1 MEPARGA
8 GHMAKVLKE
17 WPFSN
22 EVHYWPHDGGT
33 TQMGTGRTLQ
43 DMAEGLGI
51 RPSEL
56 AKKGDVEEDLDAISE
71 KVLHMRIFE
80 DSAGKM
86 NRSAL
91 DIEAGIL
98 IVSQFTLAA
107 DLSRGRRPGF
117 ERAAPPGEA
126 EKLYEGFVSRLRR
139 TPLRVE
145 TGRFR
150 AFMEVELVN
159 DGPVTFVLEGRGR

>member
-1 MEPARGA
+1 MRVVIQRVSRA
-8 GHMAKVLKE
+8 
-17 WPFSN
+17 
-22 EVHYWPHDGGT
+22 EVRVGDAVV
-33 TQMGTGRTLQ
+33 GRIDHGML
-43 DMAEGLGI
+43 LLVGI
-51 RPSEL
+51 E
-56 AKKGDVEEDLDAISE
+56 KGDVEEDLDAFSD

-86 NRSAL
+86 NSSAL
-91 DIEAGIL
+91 DIGAGIL
-98 IVSQFTLAA
+98 VVSQFTLAA

-117 ERAAPPGEA
+117 ERAAPPDEA
-126 EKLYEGFVSRLRR
+126 ERLYEGFVARLRR
-139 TPLRVE
+139 GPLRVE